1 MFITRLISGVIVLA
15 IAVAAMLL
23 GGNILFAFV
32 ALISMIGLFE
42 LYRASGIEKKGPA
55 IAGFIGAILYEI
67 LLWAAVPE
75 GELMAVSEGT
85 LLIMAVYKKKKLN
98 RIMYFI
104 VYCYSPNFRL
114 S

>member
-15 IAVAAMLL
+15 YCCGGRWLL

-55 IAGFIGAILYEI
+55 IAGYIGALLYEM

-75 GELMAVSEGT
+75 GELMAAAVGT
-85 LLIMAVYKKKKLN
+85 LLIMAVLC
-98 RIMYFI
+98 F
-104 VYCYSPNFRL
+104 
-114 S
+114 

>member
-1 MFITRLISGVIVLA
+1 MKPFVPIQNVTEDLVVFKLFITRLISGVIVLA

-55 IAGFIGAILYEI
+55 IAGYIGA
-67 LLWAAVPE
+67 LLFMFSAFRSTRSMRFFVQWQDL
-75 GELMAVSEGT
+75 LMW
-85 LLIMAVYKKKKLN
+85 L
-98 RIMYFI
+98 
-104 VYCYSPNFRL
+104 C
-114 S
+114 